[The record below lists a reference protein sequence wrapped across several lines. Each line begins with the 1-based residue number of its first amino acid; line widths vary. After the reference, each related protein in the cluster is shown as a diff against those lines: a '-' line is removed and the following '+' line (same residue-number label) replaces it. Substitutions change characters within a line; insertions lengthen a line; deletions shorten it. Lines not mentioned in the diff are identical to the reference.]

1 MTRTPPPPAPVAAP
15 APAAD
20 PHLPLLLDA
29 GDGAL
34 TIQFGDQINP
44 ALSARVA
51 SLDRAVRAA
60 IAQGVLP
67 GVVET
72 MPTFRSLTV
81 LYDPLRTRRAAVQAA
96 LAPLLASADD
106 TTASGGRQWRL
117 PVAYGGEA
125 GIDLDELAGASGLS
139 RQAVID
145 LHAGT
150 VYRVYMIG
158 FMPGFPFMGDLPAP
172 LHRPRR
178 TEPRLRVP
186 AGAVAVANG
195 LTAIYPWQSP
205 GGWHLIGRCPVP
217 LFDAALASPSL
228 LAPGDTVRF
237 EPVSTARLAEL
248 EAAIRAGELPIDTW
262 LERTDAAA

>member
-1 MTRTPPPPAPVAAP
+1 MTAPV
-15 APAAD
+15 
-20 PHLPLLLDA
+20 LLDA
-29 GDGAL
+29 GDGAF
-34 TIQFGDQINP
+34 TIEFGDRIDP

-60 IAQGVLP
+60 IAQGALP

-81 LYDPLRTRRAAVQAA
+81 LYDPLRTRRAEVQAA
-96 LAPLLASADD
+96 LGPLLAAGDDAAASA
-106 TTASGGRQWRL
+106 GRQWRL
-117 PVAYGGEA
+117 PVGYGGEA
-125 GIDLDELAGASGLS
+125 GADLDELAAAAGLS
-139 RQAVID
+139 REAVID

-150 VYRVYMIG
+150 IYRVYMIG
-158 FMPGFPFMGDLPAP
+158 FLPGFPFMGDLAAP

-195 LTAIYPWQSP
+195 LTAVYPWQSP

-217 LFDAALASPSL
+217 LFDAAADQPSL
-228 LAPGDTVRF
+228 LAPGDSVRF
-237 EPVSTARLAEL
+237 EPVSPARLAEL
-248 EAAIRAGELPIDTW
+248 EAAIAAGDVPVTNW
-262 LERTDAAA
+262 LETDHAAA

>member
-1 MTRTPPPPAPVAAP
+1 MTAPV
-15 APAAD
+15 
-20 PHLPLLLDA
+20 LLDA
-29 GDGAL
+29 GDGAF
-34 TIQFGDQINP
+34 TIEFGDRIDP

-60 IAQGVLP
+60 ITQGALP

-96 LAPLLASADD
+96 LLPLLEAADDSSASA
-106 TTASGGRQWRL
+106 GRQWRL
-117 PVAYGGEA
+117 PVGYGGEA
-125 GIDLDELAGASGLS
+125 GADLDELAEASGLS

-158 FMPGFPFMGDLPAP
+158 FLPGFPFMGDLAAP

-186 AGAVAVANG
+186 PGSVAVANG
-195 LTAIYPWQSP
+195 LTAVYPWQSP

-217 LFDAALASPSL
+217 LFDAKAAQPSL
-228 LAPGDTVRF
+228 LAPGDSVRF
-237 EPVSTARLAEL
+237 EPVSPARLAEL
-248 EAAIRAGELPIDTW
+248 EAAIAAGDLPVTNW
-262 LERTDAAA
+262 LETADAAA

>member
-1 MTRTPPPPAPVAAP
+1 MTA
-15 APAAD
+15 
-20 PHLPLLLDA
+20 PLLLDA

-34 TIQFGDQINP
+34 TIQFGDVIAP

-60 IAQGVLP
+60 IAQGALP

-96 LAPLLASADD
+96 LMPLLAGVDD
-106 TTASGGRQWRL
+106 GAAASGRQWRL
-117 PVAYGGEA
+117 PVGYGGEA
-125 GIDLDELAGASGLS
+125 GVDLDDLASASGLS
-139 RQAVID
+139 HGQVID
-145 LHAGT
+145 LHAGAT
-150 VYRVYMIG
+150 YRVYMIG
-158 FMPGFPFMGDLPAP
+158 FLPGFPFMGDLPAA

-217 LFDAALASPSL
+217 LFDAAAAQPSL

-237 EPVSTARLAEL
+237 EPVSPARLAEL
-248 EAAIRAGELPIDTW
+248 DGAIAAGELPVDTW
-262 LERTDAAA
+262 LETADAAA